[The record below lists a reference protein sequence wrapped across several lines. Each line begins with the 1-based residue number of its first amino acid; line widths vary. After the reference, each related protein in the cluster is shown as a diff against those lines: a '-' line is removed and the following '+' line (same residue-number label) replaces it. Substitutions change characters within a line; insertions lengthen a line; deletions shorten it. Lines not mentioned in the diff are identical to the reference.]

1 MESMHEEILKEW
13 QRLLKA
19 GRRSF
24 KQHTLEVFLLGAHVC
39 DCCDDGARIVV
50 ICYWLL
56 LSFLLHHVERTA
68 LRRGHLAHSHI
79 AGLESGLSS
88 PDFARQQFARRCSRC
103 GMHMAKPLQC
113 T

>member
-68 LRRGHLAHSHI
+68 LRRGHLAHSRV
-79 AGLESGLSS
+79 ASGLSS